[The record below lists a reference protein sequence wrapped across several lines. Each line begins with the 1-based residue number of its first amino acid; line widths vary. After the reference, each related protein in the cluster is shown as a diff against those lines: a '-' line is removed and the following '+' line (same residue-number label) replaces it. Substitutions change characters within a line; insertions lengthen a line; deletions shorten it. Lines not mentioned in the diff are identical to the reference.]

1 MVKINLKNSIP
12 IKSSEKIKEETK
24 IPPVPEKKTAEPAA
38 TEADKI
44 FTPLDIPAPP
54 GEPVAEPLP
63 TEEEFQIIEQPE
75 ETPTKKM
82 RFRTQQEPLDLMEEK
97 WERPAS
103 GIFKKVLIA
112 ILVLVVIG
120 GVGGGIYKLT
130 DGLSNL
136 PFLKRGKAP
145 ATVKKPQPTTP
156 AEKPSTIPAVYQEN
170 AAINQSIYTSLQ
182 QLVSKKPAT
191 VRYAL
196 MVLTPSEINLTL
208 VSDSEGKITQFKNDL
223 NKEIRGF
230 NLKTLSS
237 RKRVINNAS
246 MYFADLKTSTSI
258 SQVSSASVSV
268 SGSTVTPA
276 NLSDEIQAL
285 AKKHK
290 IHIEKIQSGKRRDTL
305 TFSEIPYYL
314 NVNGSKDNLLN
325 FLSEML
331 SGNLAIRLVKLS
343 LNPTNMVTFSDQQL
357 SVRINVSQINLK

>member
-12 IKSSEKIKEETK
+12 IKSSEKIKEETT
-24 IPPVPEKKTAEPAA
+24 IPPAPVKKPAEPVT

-54 GEPVAEPLP
+54 GEPVAEPLA
-63 TEEEFQIIEQPE
+63 TEEEFQVIEQPKE
-75 ETPTKKM
+75 PPAKKI
-82 RFRTQQEPLDLMEEK
+82 RFRTQQEPLDFMEEK
-97 WERPAS
+97 WESPSS
-103 GIFKKVLIA
+103 GILKKVMIA
-112 ILVLVVIG
+112 ILILVVIG

-136 PFLKRGKAP
+136 PFHKKGKAP
-145 ATVKKPQPTTP
+145 ATVKKPPPRTP
-156 AEKPSTIPAVYQEN
+156 AENPPTIPAVYQEN
-170 AAINQSIYTSLQ
+170 AAINQSIYTRLQ
-182 QLVSKKPAT
+182 QLISKKPST

-196 MVLTPSEINLTL
+196 VVLTPSEINLTL

-223 NKEIRGF
+223 NKEISGL

-237 RKRVINNAS
+237 RKRIINNTS
-246 MYFADLKTSTSI
+246 MYFADLKTSTSS
-258 SQVSSASVSV
+258 SQLSLASGPV
-268 SGSTVTPA
+268 SGSTVTSS
-276 NLSDEIQAL
+276 NLSEEIQAL

-290 IHIEKIQSGKRRDTL
+290 IQIEKIQSGKRRDIP
-305 TFSEIPYYL
+305 TFSEISYYL

-331 SGNLAIRLVKLS
+331 SGNPTIRLVKLS

>member
-24 IPPVPEKKTAEPAA
+24 IPPAPVKKPAEPAA

-54 GEPVAEPLP
+54 GEPFAEPLA
-63 TEEEFQIIEQPE
+63 TEEEFQIIEQPKE
-75 ETPTKKM
+75 PPAKKI
-82 RFRTQQEPLDLMEEK
+82 RFRTQQEPFDLMGEK
-97 WERPAS
+97 WESPSS

-112 ILVLVVIG
+112 ILILVVIG

-136 PFLKRGKAP
+136 PFYKRGKAP
-145 ATVKKPQPTTP
+145 ATIKKPPPRTP
-156 AEKPSTIPAVYQEN
+156 AEKPTTIPAVYQEN
-170 AAINQSIYTSLQ
+170 TAINQSIYTRLQ
-182 QLVSKKPAT
+182 QLISQKPAT

-196 MVLTPSEINLTL
+196 VVLTPSEINLTL

-223 NKEIRGF
+223 NKEISGL

-237 RKRVINNAS
+237 RKRIINNTT
-246 MYFADLKTSTSI
+246 MYFADLKTSTI
-258 SQVSSASVSV
+258 MLSSAT
-268 SGSTVTPA
+268 GPITASTLTST
-276 NLSDEIQAL
+276 NLLEEIRAA

-290 IHIEKIQSGKRRDTL
+290 IQIEKIQSGKRRDTPS
-305 TFSEIPYYL
+305 FSENPYYL
-314 NVNGSKDNLLN
+314 NVSGSKDNLLN

-331 SGNLAIRLVKLS
+331 SGNLTIRLVKLS

>member
-12 IKSSEKIKEETK
+12 IKSSEKIREETK
-24 IPPVPEKKTAEPAA
+24 IPPAPKTKPAEPAA

-54 GEPVAEPLP
+54 SEPVAEPLP

-75 ETPTKKM
+75 EPPTKKM

-97 WERPAS
+97 WESPSS

-112 ILVLVVIG
+112 ILILVVIG

-130 DGLSNL
+130 DGFSHL
-136 PFLKRGKAP
+136 PFSKTRKAP
-145 ATVKKPQPTTP
+145 VTVKKPQPTTP
-156 AEKPSTIPAVYQEN
+156 AEKPTTIPAVYQEN
-170 AAINQSIYTSLQ
+170 AAINQFIYNTLQ
-182 QLVSKKPAT
+182 QLISKKPAT

-223 NKEIRGF
+223 NKEIRGL

-237 RKRVINNAS
+237 RKRIINNTS
-246 MYFADLKTSTSI
+246 MYFADLKTSI
-258 SQVSSASVSV
+258 SGSQLPSATGPTG
-268 SGSTVTPA
+268 GSTVPSA
-276 NLSDEIQAL
+276 NLSEEIQAL

-290 IHIEKIQSGKRRDTL
+290 IQIEKIQSGKRRDTP
-305 TFSEIPYYL
+305 TFSENPYYL
-314 NVNGSKDNLLN
+314 NVHGSKDNLLN

-331 SGNLAIRLVKLS
+331 SGNPAIRLVKLS
-343 LNPTNMVTFSDQQL
+343 LNPTNMVTFSEQQL
-357 SVRINVSQINLK
+357 SVRLNVSQINLK